1 MNRDFEVRQLL
12 RAYRSGVMSEAAFE
26 EEILRLEREASGAE
40 PGVAPS
46 PGFEAFGQRFR
57 SEREAVI
64 SFFDQ
69 LHATQM
75 DTAVGFAKWATVC
88 RTTGLRTG
96 LLMIAERD
104 AYHARALERRAREL
118 GGELHSTTTEV
129 GGKIVELLAN
139 REVADL
145 EKLVALTSIVQDPR
159 DAVAPITAFASLLKT
174 DLESK
179 QALRLIAEDELSTVN
194 WLRDVCTALA
204 ESRSAPT
211 PARPGAE

>member
-26 EEILRLEREASGAE
+26 EEMIRLEHEATGADQ
-40 PGVAPS
+40 GVQPS

-64 SFFDQ
+64 TFLDQ

-75 DTAVGFAKWATVC
+75 DAAVGFAKWATVC
-88 RTTGLRTG
+88 RTTGLRPG

-104 AYHARALERRAREL
+104 AYHTRALERRAREL

-129 GGKIVELLAN
+129 GSKVAELLAN
-139 REVADL
+139 RDVADL
-145 EKLVALTSIVQDPR
+145 EKLVALSSIVQDPR
-159 DAVAPITAFASLLKT
+159 EAVAPITAFASLLKN
-174 DLESK
+174 DMESK
-179 QALRLIAEDELSTVN
+179 QALRLIAEDELSTAN
-194 WLRDVCTALA
+194 WLRDVCAALA
-204 ESRSAPT
+204 ESQSAAA
-211 PARPGAE
+211 PARPGA